1 MSAPRG
7 KNLFDESGVISGNV
21 VSLSVGAPGGEHLQS
36 AARTV
41 SEATAQLMVNYFY
54 SLFHFTFFTSNFT
67 RCKTLVLIASFSNIV
82 CRCEFV
88 SWVTEYPLSIT

>member
-7 KNLFDESGVISGNV
+7 KNLFDESGVISENV

-41 SEATAQLMVNYFY
+41 SEATAQLMVNYF
-54 SLFHFTFFTSNFT
+54 
-67 RCKTLVLIASFSNIV
+67 
-82 CRCEFV
+82 
-88 SWVTEYPLSIT
+88 